1 MKCDTGR
8 TLLNVC
14 AKLNA
19 GVLAGLG
26 GKAKAKAEAEAK
38 RRRRRRN
45 KVGSGSLMDID

>member
-14 AKLNA
+14 AELNA

-38 RRRRRRN
+38 E
-45 KVGSGSLMDID
+45 KEKAKE